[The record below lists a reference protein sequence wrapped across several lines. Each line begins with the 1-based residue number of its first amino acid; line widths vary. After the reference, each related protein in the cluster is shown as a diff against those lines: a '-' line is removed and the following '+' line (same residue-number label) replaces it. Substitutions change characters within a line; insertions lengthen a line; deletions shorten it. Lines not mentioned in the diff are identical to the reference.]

1 LGFEKFLEFEDF
13 FPVDVVFEGVFCK
26 DPGAAERAE
35 RFADSLDKDVEFFD
49 GWRELYSAA
58 EEVEGDVLV
67 YDAGPVQLHS
77 RNIMESLERGFHH
90 LAERPPSVSREKH
103 LSERK
108 LASNTSVTFKVDFIE
123 RESPVVKKAE
133 RVLEEEDIEKIEVFR
148 ESSFGVQKVLDRV
161 DFAHIRGGCVLDK
174 LSNDIYI
181 LDFLGNQLEFEDAE
195 IDLLMPEKLR
205 SDKVLQTDGSASE
218 EIGYDTAIGK
228 CKGVFSSGDAEVEM
242 YSSWL
247 GVGEKAREWSQ
258 EIDDAFGEEIL
269 EMRHAEVSGKGFRS
283 QEARFFTVKGSRN
296 LLGDLINRRLY
307 DLDSGEKLDLPE
319 FPRDQLYRVLER
331 AVLDAAG
338 IDVKAVEEEEIDVF
352 MNSLFD
358 LQEAEKDFEL
368 DDAVENATK
377 RIRSLMLPDKKFQDE
392 SRVEGIAR

>member
-90 LAERPPSVSREKH
+90 LAERPPSVTREKH

-181 LDFLGNQLEFEDAE
+181 LDFLGNGLEFENAE
-195 IDLLMPEKLR
+195 ITLLMPEKLG
-205 SDKVLQTDGSASE
+205 SGKVLRTDGSASV
-218 EIGYDTAIGK
+218 EIGDDTAIGK

-242 YSSWL
+242 YASWL

-368 DDAVENATK
+368 DDAVENATR
-377 RIRSLMLPDKKFQDE
+377 RIRSLMLPNKKFQDE